1 MQAYQLQL
9 LQQMQSTYG
18 LKVNHFTYLLFS
30 VLNIFFLLLQ
40 PQDQEMM
47 MLMQAQVAQV
57 QAQQHQQEVSRLL
70 WNTSRP
76 TSESSSKELNLCCKL
91 HQTWTRPDVDIT

>member
-1 MQAYQLQL
+1 
-9 LQQMQSTYG
+9 
-18 LKVNHFTYLLFS
+18 
-30 VLNIFFLLLQ
+30 
-40 PQDQEMM
+40 

-76 TSESSSKELNLCCKL
+76 TSESSSKELNLGCKL
-91 HQTWTRPDVDIT
+91 NQTWTRPDLDLN

>member
-30 VLNIFFLLLQ
+30 VLNIFFLLQ

-76 TSESSSKELNLCCKL
+76 TSESSSKELILGFKL
-91 HQTWTRPDVDIT
+91 NQTWTRPDLDFT